1 MIFFVCELLWDS
13 ALLGLGVGFGGGFA
27 MEVSTASVVL
37 VTELV
42 SEPLE
47 LAAEDDDVA
56 RSAVIG

>member
-1 MIFFVCELLWDS
+1 
-13 ALLGLGVGFGGGFA
+13 